1 MSVDKR
7 RLAAAQRTGALR
19 SPSKTKRLCAW
30 IVIVPALAL
39 FSFSVVAGAA
49 GFGAKP
55 DLAAAAKQ
63 VTPKHGDDH
72 GTVVV
77 VESSKGSDN
86 PVAGLFGKGVGH
98 QVCWISGSQLTRVS
112 ASYRTTTATI
122 QVGHT
127 AYGIVTVYGANE
139 RDLKRLLGGPS
150 ELKCQLV
157 HVVGLFFLPFDPN
170 LS

>member
-7 RLAAAQRTGALR
+7 RLAAAQRTAALR

-49 GFGAKP
+49 GFGAKA

-122 QVGHT
+122 NVGHT

>member
-7 RLAAAQRTGALR
+7 RLAAAQRTAALKTT
-19 SPSKTKRLCAW
+19 STTKRLCAW
-30 IVIVPALAL
+30 IIIVPALAL

-55 DLAAAAKQ
+55 DFAAAAAK
-63 VTPKHGDDH
+63 VTPKHADDH
-72 GTVVV
+72 GSVVV

-112 ASYRTTTATI
+112 ASVPHDEGDDPGRANGLRHRHASTERTSGT
-122 QVGHT
+122 
-127 AYGIVTVYGANE
+127 
-139 RDLKRLLGGPS
+139 
-150 ELKCQLV
+150 
-157 HVVGLFFLPFDPN
+157 
-170 LS
+170 

>member
-7 RLAAAQRTGALR
+7 RLAAAQRTAALR

-55 DLAAAAKQ
+55 DLAAAAAK
-63 VTPKHGDDH
+63 VTPKHGDDR

-77 VESSKGSDN
+77 VESSQGSDN

-98 QVCWISGSQLTRVS
+98 QVCWISGTQLTRVS
-112 ASYRTTTATI
+112 ASYRTMTTTI

-157 HVVGLFFLPFDPN
+157 HAVGLFFLPFDPN